1 MVDNSWGDVSGQSDP
16 TLWILLSNGDI
27 DVSNLKYETDSE
39 EEIDGNYAKQNEQH
53 VTNAHPTLMD
63 NVDGLIIDL
72 SQIVLISPAGGQ
84 ISISHTNEPDCEA
97 LAFPKEFSN
106 GQFHFNFKREKPITV
121 LKHNNSSLK
130 NSNAKYA

>member
-16 TLWILLSNGDI
+16 MLWILLSNGDI

-72 SQIVLISPAGGQ
+72 SQIVLISPAEGQ
-84 ISISHTNEPDCEA
+84 ISISHTNESDC
-97 LAFPKEFSN
+97 
-106 GQFHFNFKREKPITV
+106 V
-121 LKHNNSSLK
+121 KH
-130 NSNAKYA
+130 